1 MHKSFGFVQYDNPVS
16 AQDAIRGANHMMLAG
31 LTIGE
36 KMKKNCGKTFI
47 KERKKNKIKKRGEG
61 EEGLENEM
69 HSCLLGTSSLQD
81 LYTNR
86 LFFPQRSL
94 SRRTR

>member
-47 KERKKNKIKKRGEG
+47 KERKKKIK
-61 EEGLENEM
+61 
-69 HSCLLGTSSLQD
+69 
-81 LYTNR
+81 
-86 LFFPQRSL
+86 
-94 SRRTR
+94 